1 MKKNKNNDK
10 QIDLSSLFNDISEDV
25 NVLRTPIVNDNVTIE
40 TNIVEVKFTE
50 DEISVHK
57 QDNDK
62 LPYIISFTRNNGGTY
77 GSMCLSVRQLSQ
89 IVDRAAELLGMVYV
103 NPEEYEDYEDL

>member
-62 LPYIISFTRNNGGTY
+62 LPYVISFTRNNGTTY
-77 GSMCLSVRQLSQ
+77 GSMCLTMNQLKQ
-89 IVDRAAELLGMVYV
+89 MIDRGAELLGMVYV
-103 NPEEYEDYEDL
+103 SLEEYDDYEGI